1 MKSIKVNNFEI
12 SNDKPFTLIAGPCV
26 IENRDHAL
34 MIAESINLICSETN
48 TNYIYKASFDKANRT
63 SIKSERGIGFDE
75 SLEIFNE
82 IKNNFKCP
90 IITDVHNEYQ
100 CKEINNNDIV
110 DIIQIPAFL
119 CRQTDLLIAAGN
131 TKKIV
136 NVKKGQFLSPYDI
149 PNIIEKIKSTNNE
162 NILITE
168 RGTSFGYNN
177 LISDFRSLEI
187 MKKYEFPI
195 IFDATHSVQEPGG
208 LGQSSGG
215 KRAFVPILATAAVS
229 VGIAGIFIETHPD
242 PDNALSDGPNS
253 LPLNQLKPLLDQLR
267 VIDDLIKTNLNQ

>member
-1 MKSIKVNNFEI
+1 MKSIQINNFEI

-48 TNYIYKASFDKANRT
+48 TNYIFKASFDKANRT
-63 SIKSERGIGFDE
+63 SIKSERGIGLNE
-75 SLEIFNE
+75 SLKIFEE

-90 IITDVHNEYQ
+90 IITDVHNEHQ
-100 CKEINNNDIV
+100 CKEITNSDVV

-131 TKKIV
+131 TKKII

-149 PNIIEKIKSTNNE
+149 PNIVEKIKSTKNE

-187 MKKYEFPI
+187 MKEYEFPI

-215 KRAFVPILATAAVS
+215 NRAFVPILSTAAVS
-229 VGIAGIFIETHPD
+229 VGIAGIFIETHDD
-242 PDNALSDGPNS
+242 PDNAPSDGPNM
-253 LPLNQLKPLLDQLR
+253 LNLK
-267 VIDDLIKTNLNQ
+267 DLKKLILKLKDFDNLAKS